1 LAFGFLFL
9 GQDMK
14 IVEGKINGRGKKI
27 GIVVSKFNEFITKRL
42 LTGCLEELARYGVS
56 DKNIVIAWVPGA
68 FEIPAAASKFAKKK
82 NVHAVICLGAVIRGE
97 ALHYELVAQKVADG
111 VMSVS
116 LSTGK
121 PVIFGVLAT
130 DTVDLAY
137 KRSEEKGDNKGKD
150 AAVSAIEMIDV
161 LKQVSA
167 SFK

>member
-1 LAFGFLFL
+1 
-9 GQDMK
+9 MK
-14 IVEGKINGRGKKI
+14 IIEGKMNGRGKKI

-42 LTGCLEELARYGVS
+42 LAGCLKELARYGVT
-56 DKNIVIAWVPGA
+56 DQNILIVWVPGSY
-68 FEIPAAASKFAKKK
+68 EIPVTACRLAKKK

-97 ALHYELVAQKVADG
+97 TLHYELVAQGAAEG
-111 VMSVS
+111 IMQAS

-121 PVIFGVLAT
+121 PVIFGVLTT

-137 KRSEEKGDNKGKD
+137 KRSEEKGENKGKD
-150 AAVSAIEMIDV
+150 AAVAAIEMIDV